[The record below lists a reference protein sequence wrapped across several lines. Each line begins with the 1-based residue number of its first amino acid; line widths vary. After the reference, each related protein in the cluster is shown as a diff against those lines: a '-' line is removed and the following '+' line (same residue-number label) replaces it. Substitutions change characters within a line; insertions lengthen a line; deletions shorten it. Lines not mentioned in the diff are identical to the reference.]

1 MKSKKIEFVI
11 TSKVPLSEIV
21 LFHDERRLLQILV
34 NLISNSL
41 KYTLKGKIELIIEY
55 PKDELASFF
64 PNSSATVSSPVNYF
78 KPK

>member
-1 MKSKKIEFVI
+1 MKSKKLEFVI

-64 PNSSATVSSPVNYF
+64 PNS
-78 KPK
+78 